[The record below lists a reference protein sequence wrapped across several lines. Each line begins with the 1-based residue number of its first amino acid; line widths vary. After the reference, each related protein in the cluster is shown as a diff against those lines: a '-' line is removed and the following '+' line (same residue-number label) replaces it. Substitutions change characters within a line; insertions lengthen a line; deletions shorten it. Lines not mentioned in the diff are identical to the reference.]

1 MIRSFG
7 LVIICLASFG
17 FIANSSAKEATPMAE
32 DPVIE
37 AQVMEIAKELRCL
50 VCQNETIAASDAGV
64 AKDLRRQVREMV
76 KEGKNEEEIVSYMEE
91 RYGDFIRY
99 RPAFKLSTL
108 VLWLGP
114 ALLFFGALTML
125 YRNLSRK
132 KDKIIDDETLLSEKD
147 QVRVSALLNK
157 EAGEK

>member
-1 MIRSFG
+1 MMRSLG
-7 LVIICLASFG
+7 LAIIFLVG

-32 DPVIE
+32 DPVVE
-37 AQVMEIAKELRCL
+37 AKVMEIAHELRCL
-50 VCQNETIAASDAGV
+50 VCQNETIASSDAGV

-76 KEGKNEEEIVSYMEE
+76 KEGKEEDEIVSYMEE
-91 RYGDFIRY
+91 RYGAFVRY
-99 RPAFKLSTL
+99 RPAFKPSTL

-114 ALLFFGALTML
+114 ALLFFGALFML
-125 YRNLSRK
+125 YRNLTRK
-132 KDKIIDDETLLSEKD
+132 QDNIINDVTPLSEED

>member
-1 MIRSFG
+1 MMRFFG
-7 LVIICLASFG
+7 LVIIYLASFG
-17 FIANSSAKEATPMAE
+17 FIANSLAKEATPMAE

-37 AQVMEIAKELRCL
+37 AQVMEIANELRCL

-64 AKDLRRQVREMV
+64 AKDLRRQVRDMV
-76 KEGKNEEEIVSYMEE
+76 KEGKSEAEIVSYMEE

-114 ALLFFGALTML
+114 LLLFLGALTML
-125 YRNLSRK
+125 YRNLSRNK
-132 KDKIIDDETLLSEKD
+132 NNAIDDVNPLSKD
-147 QVRVSALLNK
+147 DKVRVSALLNK